1 MFKFIIDR
9 VIGSRNERV
18 LKKLWP
24 IVHEINRI
32 YETYHTLKDEDIL
45 KKTEDF
51 EKRLRDGEDP
61 DSILPEAYALV
72 KEATRRLCG
81 KKWTVTGEPYEWDM
95 IPYDVQLL
103 GAIVLHQ
110 GKIAEMATGE
120 GKTLVA
126 TMPLYLNALIG
137 RIKGTG
143 VHLVTVNDY
152 LARRDREWMG
162 PVYESLGVSV
172 GVIQAGMTP
181 QERKPEYAKDITYG
195 TNNEF
200 GFDYLRDN
208 MVYDPNDRVQ
218 RGHYYA
224 IIDEVDSIL
233 IDEARTPLIISGPV
247 EHSSVE
253 QYKRVKPYVSDLVRK
268 QTLLVNRLLT
278 EAEKLLKEDKQYE
291 AAVKILQ
298 ARRGAPK
305 AKRLFKLLQEPGMMK
320 LVDRIELELMKEKR
334 IKELDEELYYTVDEK
349 SHSVDLTEKGRQYIQ
364 KFEKGLFVLPDLATA
379 IAEIDARTDLLP
391 REKFYEKEKIYR
403 EYAEKTDKIHAI
415 RQLLKAY
422 TLFERDVDY
431 VVMDGKVII
440 VDEFTGRLM
449 PGRRWSDG
457 LHEAVEAKEGVKIQA
472 ETQTLATITI
482 QNYFRMYE
490 KLAGMTGTAATEAA
504 EFWEIYK
511 LDVVT
516 IPTNKPVRRI
526 DYPDLIFKTKKEKYE
541 AIINEIEKWHKVGR
555 PILVG
560 TTSVEVS
567 ELLSRLLKRRGIPHQ
582 VLNAKHHEKEAHIIA
597 RAGQYGAVTIATNM
611 AGRGTDI
618 KLGKGVVKAEEYGC
632 KECAINT
639 PNPRPGVT
647 CPNDP
652 KECIKK
658 GVPCGLYV
666 IGTERHE
673 ARRIDNQ
680 LRGRAGR
687 QGDPGASRFF
697 LSLEDDL
704 LRLFGSDK
712 VMELM
717 ERFGSKDE
725 GPIESKLVTKA
736 LENAQKRV
744 EMQNFEI
751 RKRLLEYDDV
761 MNKQREVIYGL
772 RNEIL
777 DGANLKELILGQYVD
792 EIIDEKIEQYIAD
805 RDREN
810 WDIAGL
816 KSELA
821 YLFLSDFSKLDS
833 AESVDE
839 IKKLIREEVEAHYRE
854 REEAFGEEKMR
865 EYERIALLSTL
876 DQAWREHLYAL
887 DHLKEGIFLRAY
899 GHKDPLVEYKQES
912 FKLFDELLTRIRN
925 ETIMKLFRLQVPKLV
940 LPRRYRERIRTYKP
954 SVPTM
959 SSAPGKQNVAR
970 GQLLQTTPST
980 GTEEIKIEKTSGK
993 RRRRRRRR

>member
-1 MFKFIIDR
+1 MFKFI
-9 VIGSRNERV
+9 VEKVVGTRNERI

-24 IVHEINRI
+24 VVHEINRI
-32 YETYHTLKDEDIL
+32 YETYHALSDEDLL
-45 KKTEDF
+45 KKTEEF
-51 EKRLRDGEDP
+51 EARLRDGENP
-61 DSILPEAYALV
+61 DSVMPEAFALV
-72 KEATRRLCG
+72 KEATRRLVG
-81 KKWTVTGEPYEWDM
+81 KKWTVTGETYEWDM
-95 IPYDVQLL
+95 IPFDVQLL

-137 RIKGTG
+137 RIKNSG

-162 PVYESLGVSV
+162 PVYETLGVSV
-172 GVIQAGMTP
+172 GVIQGGMTP
-181 QERKPEYAKDITYG
+181 QDRKPEYAKDIVYG

-208 MVYDPNDRVQ
+208 MVFDPENRVQ

-253 QYKRVKPYVSDLVRK
+253 QYRQVKPYVSDLVRK
-268 QTLLVNRLLT
+268 QTLLISKLLT
-278 EAEKLLKEDKQYE
+278 EAERLLKEGKHHD
-291 AAVKILQ
+291 AAIKLLQVK
-298 ARRGAPK
+298 RGAPK
-305 AKRLFKLLQEPGMMK
+305 SKRLFKILQEPGLMK
-320 LVDRIELELMKEKR
+320 LVDKIELELMKEKKLR
-334 IKELDEELYYTVDEK
+334 DLDEELYYVVDEK
-349 SHSVDLTEKGRQYIQ
+349 SNSVDPTEKGRQEIQ
-364 KFEKGLFVLPDLATA
+364 KREKGLFLLPDLATA
-379 IAEIDARTDLLP
+379 ISEIDARDDLLP

-422 TLFERDVDY
+422 TLFEKDVDY

-490 KLAGMTGTAATEAA
+490 KLAGMTGTAATEAG

-516 IPTNKPVRRI
+516 IPTNKPIRRI

-541 AIINEIEKWHKVGR
+541 AVIEEIVKWHKVGR

-567 ELLSRLLKRRGIPHQ
+567 ELLSRLLKRKGIPHQ
-582 VLNAKHHEKEAHIIA
+582 VLNAKHHEKEAHIVA
-597 RAGQYGAVTIATNM
+597 RAGQFGAVTIATNM

-618 KLGKGVVKAEEYGC
+618 KLGKGVVKA

-639 PNPRPGVT
+639 PNPTPGVT
-647 CPNDP
+647 CPEDP

-658 GVPCGLYV
+658 GIPCGLYV

-680 LRGRAGR
+680 LRGRSGR
-687 QGDPGASRFF
+687 QGDPGSSRFF

-717 ERFGSKDE
+717 ERFGGNKDE
-725 GPIESKLVTKA
+725 GPIESKLVTRA

-761 MNKQREVIYGL
+761 MNRQREVIYNL

-777 DGANLKELILGQYVD
+777 DGADLRELILGEYVD
-792 EIIDEKIEQYIAD
+792 EIIDEKIEGFAPGT
-805 RDREN
+805 EKSE
-810 WDIAGL
+810 WDIGGMRA
-816 KSELA
+816 ELA
-821 YLFLSDFSKLDS
+821 FLFLSDFSSLEEAQTK
-833 AESVDE
+833 DE
-839 IKKLIREEVEAHYRE
+839 LRKKIREEVEAHYRE
-854 REEAFGEEKMR
+854 REEAFGDEKMR
-865 EYERIALLSTL
+865 EYERIALLTTL
-876 DQAWREHLYAL
+876 DTAWREHLYAL

-899 GHKDPLVEYKQES
+899 GNKDPLMEYKQES
-912 FKLFDELLTRIRN
+912 YKLFDELLTRIRN
-925 ETIMKLFRLQVPKLV
+925 ETIMKLFRLQVPKLTM
-940 LPRRYRERIRTYKP
+940 PRKYRDRIRTYKP
-954 SVPTM
+954 AAA
-959 SSAPGKQNVAR
+959 SATAAPR
-970 GQLLQTTPST
+970 GQAVPPKGIPVT
-980 GTEEIKIEKTSGK
+980 GEIKVEKASS
-993 RRRRRRRR
+993 RRRRRSKKKKK

>member
-1 MFKFIIDR
+1 MFKFI
-9 VIGSRNERV
+9 VEKVVGTRNERI

-24 IVHEINRI
+24 VVHEINRI
-32 YETYHTLKDEDIL
+32 YETYHALSDEDLL
-45 KKTEDF
+45 KKTEEF
-51 EKRLRDGEDP
+51 EARLRDGENP
-61 DSILPEAYALV
+61 DSVMPEAFALV
-72 KEATRRLCG
+72 KEATRRLVG
-81 KKWTVTGEPYEWDM
+81 KKWTVTGETYEWDM
-95 IPYDVQLL
+95 IPFDVQLL

-137 RIKGTG
+137 RIKNSG

-162 PVYESLGVSV
+162 PVYETLGVSV
-172 GVIQAGMTP
+172 GVIQGGMTP
-181 QERKPEYAKDITYG
+181 QDRKPEYAKDIVYG

-208 MVYDPNDRVQ
+208 MVFDPENRVQ

-253 QYKRVKPYVSDLVRK
+253 QYRQVKPYVSDLVRK
-268 QTLLVNRLLT
+268 QTLLISKLLT
-278 EAEKLLKEDKQYE
+278 EAERLLKEGKHHD
-291 AAVKILQ
+291 AAIKLLQVK
-298 ARRGAPK
+298 RGAPK
-305 AKRLFKLLQEPGMMK
+305 SKRLFKILQEPGLMK
-320 LVDRIELELMKEKR
+320 LVDKIELELMKEKKLR
-334 IKELDEELYYTVDEK
+334 DLDEELYYVVDEK
-349 SHSVDLTEKGRQYIQ
+349 SNSVDPTEKGRQEIQ
-364 KFEKGLFVLPDLATA
+364 KREKGLFLLPDLATA
-379 IAEIDARTDLLP
+379 ISEIDARDDLLP

-422 TLFERDVDY
+422 TLFEKDVDY

-490 KLAGMTGTAATEAA
+490 KLAGMTGTAATEAG

-516 IPTNKPVRRI
+516 IPTNKPIRRI

-541 AIINEIEKWHKVGR
+541 AVIEEIVKWHKVGR

-567 ELLSRLLKRRGIPHQ
+567 ELLSRLLKRKGIPHQ
-582 VLNAKHHEKEAHIIA
+582 VLNAKHHEKEAHIVA
-597 RAGQYGAVTIATNM
+597 RAGQFGAVTIATNM

-618 KLGKGVVKAEEYGC
+618 KLGKGVVKA

-639 PNPRPGVT
+639 PNPTPGVT
-647 CPNDP
+647 CPEDP

-658 GVPCGLYV
+658 GIPCGLYV

-680 LRGRAGR
+680 LRGRSGR
-687 QGDPGASRFF
+687 QGDPGSSRFF

-717 ERFGSKDE
+717 ERFGGNKDE
-725 GPIESKLVTKA
+725 GPIESKLVTRA

-761 MNKQREVIYGL
+761 MNRQREVIYNL

-777 DGANLKELILGQYVD
+777 DGADLRELILGEYVD
-792 EIIDEKIEQYIAD
+792 EIIDEKIEGFAPGT
-805 RDREN
+805 EKSE
-810 WDIAGL
+810 WDIGGMRA
-816 KSELA
+816 ELA
-821 YLFLSDFSKLDS
+821 FLFLSDFSSLEEAQTK
-833 AESVDE
+833 DE
-839 IKKLIREEVEAHYRE
+839 LRKKIREEVEAHYRE
-854 REEAFGEEKMR
+854 REEAFGDEKMR
-865 EYERIALLSTL
+865 EYERIALLTTL
-876 DQAWREHLYAL
+876 DTAWREHLYAL

-899 GHKDPLVEYKQES
+899 GNKDPLVEYKQES
-912 FKLFDELLTRIRN
+912 YKLFDELLTRIRN
-925 ETIMKLFRLQVPKLV
+925 ETIMKLFRLQVPKLTM
-940 LPRRYRERIRTYKP
+940 PRKYRDRIRTYKP
-954 SVPTM
+954 AAA
-959 SSAPGKQNVAR
+959 SATAAPR
-970 GQLLQTTPST
+970 GQAVPPKGIPVT
-980 GTEEIKIEKTSGK
+980 GEIKVEKASS
-993 RRRRRRRR
+993 RRRRRSKKKKK

>member
-1 MFKFIIDR
+1 MFKFI
-9 VIGSRNERV
+9 VEKVVGTRNERI

-24 IVHEINRI
+24 VVHEINRI
-32 YETYHTLKDEDIL
+32 YETYHALSDEDLL
-45 KKTEDF
+45 KKTEEF
-51 EKRLRDGEDP
+51 EARLRDGENP
-61 DSILPEAYALV
+61 DSVMPEAFALV
-72 KEATRRLCG
+72 KEATRRLVG
-81 KKWTVTGEPYEWDM
+81 KKWTVTGETYEWDM
-95 IPYDVQLL
+95 IPFDVQLL

-137 RIKGTG
+137 RIKNSG

-162 PVYESLGVSV
+162 PVYETLGVSV
-172 GVIQAGMTP
+172 GVIQGGMTP
-181 QERKPEYAKDITYG
+181 QDRKPEYAKDIVYG

-208 MVYDPNDRVQ
+208 MVFDPENRVQ

-253 QYKRVKPYVSDLVRK
+253 QYRQVKPYVSDLVRK
-268 QTLLVNRLLT
+268 QTLLISKLLT
-278 EAEKLLKEDKQYE
+278 EAERLLKEGKHHD
-291 AAVKILQ
+291 AAIKLLQVK
-298 ARRGAPK
+298 RGAPK
-305 AKRLFKLLQEPGMMK
+305 SKRLFKILQEPGLMK
-320 LVDRIELELMKEKR
+320 LVDKIELELMKEKKLR
-334 IKELDEELYYTVDEK
+334 DLDEELYYVVDEK
-349 SHSVDLTEKGRQYIQ
+349 SNSVDPTEKGRQEIQ
-364 KFEKGLFVLPDLATA
+364 KREKGLFLLPDLATA
-379 IAEIDARTDLLP
+379 ISEIDARDDLLP

-422 TLFERDVDY
+422 TLFEKDVDY

-490 KLAGMTGTAATEAA
+490 KLAGMTGTAATEAG

-516 IPTNKPVRRI
+516 IPTNKPIRRI

-541 AIINEIEKWHKVGR
+541 AVIEEIVKWHKVGR

-567 ELLSRLLKRRGIPHQ
+567 ELLSRLLKRKGIPHQ
-582 VLNAKHHEKEAHIIA
+582 VLNAKHHEKEAHIVA
-597 RAGQYGAVTIATNM
+597 RAGQFGAVTIATNM

-618 KLGKGVVKAEEYGC
+618 KLGKGVVKA

-639 PNPRPGVT
+639 PNPTPGVT
-647 CPNDP
+647 CPEDP

-658 GVPCGLYV
+658 GIPCGLYV

-680 LRGRAGR
+680 LRGRSGR
-687 QGDPGASRFF
+687 QGDPGSSRFF

-717 ERFGSKDE
+717 ERFGGNKDE
-725 GPIESKLVTKA
+725 GPIESKLVTRA

-761 MNKQREVIYGL
+761 MNRQREVIYNL

-777 DGANLKELILGQYVD
+777 DGADLRELILGEYVD
-792 EIIDEKIEQYIAD
+792 EIIDEKIEGFAPGT
-805 RDREN
+805 EKSE
-810 WDIAGL
+810 WDIGGMRA
-816 KSELA
+816 ELA
-821 YLFLSDFSKLDS
+821 FLFLSDFSSLEETQTK
-833 AESVDE
+833 DE
-839 IKKLIREEVEAHYRE
+839 LRKKIREEVEAHYRE
-854 REEAFGEEKMR
+854 REEAFGDEKMR
-865 EYERIALLSTL
+865 EYERIALLTTL
-876 DQAWREHLYAL
+876 DTAWREHLYAL

-899 GHKDPLVEYKQES
+899 GNKDPLVEYKQES
-912 FKLFDELLTRIRN
+912 YKLFDELLTRIRN
-925 ETIMKLFRLQVPKLV
+925 ETIMKLFRLQVPKLTM
-940 LPRRYRERIRTYKP
+940 PRKYRDRIRTYKP
-954 SVPTM
+954 AAA
-959 SSAPGKQNVAR
+959 SATAAPR
-970 GQLLQTTPST
+970 GQAVPPKGIPVT
-980 GTEEIKIEKTSGK
+980 GEIKVEKASS
-993 RRRRRRRR
+993 RRRRRSKKKKK